1 MSKYKLY
8 LQYFAEG
15 ATAGGEGDSGEGTV
29 DAAQVVYGKQE
40 SEESVN
46 DEESKAVEDTEE
58 KDEGPSFEELIKG
71 KYKNDFDDRVQNIV
85 QNRVKNIKTYEEQM
99 QELSPALEV
108 LAEKY
113 GVDDPGD
120 IKSLVDAITNDD
132 ELYEEEA
139 EERGIDVETLKHIKH
154 IERQNQAF
162 TEEMA
167 QRERDAQNAE
177 AWQNILSQEAEVQ
190 KIYPGFSL
198 ESEMQNDDFARLIA
212 CDVPVKTAFEVIHSN
227 EIQAVAA
234 KVVAD
239 NTAKKIANSVK
250 ANQKRT
256 GEGQGNSQAVIV
268 KKDPKSLTDEDR
280 DRIYEKVMAGEK
292 IAF

>member
-190 KIYPGFSL
+190 KTYPGFSL
-198 ESEMQNDDFARLIA
+198 ESEMQNDDFARLVA
-212 CDVPVKTAFEVIHSN
+212 CDVPVKQAFEVVHGN
-227 EIQAVAA
+227 ELQAIAA

>member
-1 MSKYKLY
+1 MSRYKLY

-46 DEESKAVEDTEE
+46 DEESKVEDTEE

-113 GVDDPGD
+113 GVDDPGN
-120 IKSLVDAITNDD
+120 IKSLVEAITNDD

-198 ESEMQNDDFARLIA
+198 ESEMQNDDFARLVA
-212 CDVPVKTAFEVIHSN
+212 CDVPVKQAFEVVHGN
-227 EIQAVAA
+227 ELQAIAA

>member
-1 MSKYKLY
+1 MSRYKLY

-40 SEESVN
+40 SEESVS
-46 DEESKAVEDTEE
+46 DEESEEVEDTEE

-71 KYKNDFDDRVQNIV
+71 KYKNDFDNRVQNIV
-85 QNRVKNIKTYEEQM
+85 QNRVKNIKTYEDQM

-113 GVDDPGD
+113 GVDDPGN
-120 IKSLVDAITNDD
+120 IKSLVEAITNDD

-198 ESEMQNDDFARLIA
+198 ESEMQNDDFARLVA
-212 CDVPVKTAFEVIHSN
+212 CDVPVKQAFEVVHGN
-227 EIQAVAA
+227 ELQAIAA

>member
-1 MSKYKLY
+1 MSRYKLY

-40 SEESVN
+40 SEKSVN

-113 GVDDPGD
+113 GVDDPGN
-120 IKSLVDAITNDD
+120 IKSLVEAITNDD

-198 ESEMQNDDFARLIA
+198 ESEMQNDDFARLVA
-212 CDVPVKTAFEVIHSN
+212 CDVPVKQAFEVVHGN
-227 EIQAVAA
+227 ELQAVAA

>member
-1 MSKYKLY
+1 MSRHKLY

-113 GVDDPGD
+113 GVDDPGN
-120 IKSLVDAITNDD
+120 IKSLVEAITNDD

-190 KIYPGFSL
+190 KTYPGFSL
-198 ESEMQNDDFARLIA
+198 ESEMQNDDFARLVA
-212 CDVPVKTAFEVIHSN
+212 CDVPVKQAFEVVHGN
-227 EIQAVAA
+227 ELQAIAA

>member
-1 MSKYKLY
+1 MSRYKLY

-113 GVDDPGD
+113 GVDDPGN

-190 KIYPGFSL
+190 KTYPGFSL
-198 ESEMQNDDFARLIA
+198 ESEMQNDDFARLVA
-212 CDVPVKTAFEVIHSN
+212 CDVPVKQAFEVVHGN
-227 EIQAVAA
+227 ELQAIAA

>member
-113 GVDDPGD
+113 GVDDPGN
-120 IKSLVDAITNDD
+120 IKSLVEAITNDD

-190 KIYPGFSL
+190 KTYPGFSL
-198 ESEMQNDDFARLIA
+198 ESEMQNDDFARLVA
-212 CDVPVKTAFEVIHSN
+212 CDVPVKQAFEVVHGN
-227 EIQAVAA
+227 ELQAIAA

>member
-177 AWQNILSQEAEVQ
+177 AWQNIL
-190 KIYPGFSL
+190 
-198 ESEMQNDDFARLIA
+198 
-212 CDVPVKTAFEVIHSN
+212 
-227 EIQAVAA
+227 
-234 KVVAD
+234 
-239 NTAKKIANSVK
+239 
-250 ANQKRT
+250 
-256 GEGQGNSQAVIV
+256 
-268 KKDPKSLTDEDR
+268 
-280 DRIYEKVMAGEK
+280 RI
-292 IAF
+292 

>member
-1 MSKYKLY
+1 MSRYKLY

-46 DEESKAVEDTEE
+46 DEESEAVEDTEE

-113 GVDDPGD
+113 GVDDPGN
-120 IKSLVDAITNDD
+120 IKSLVEAITNDD

-198 ESEMQNDDFARLIA
+198 ESEMQNDNFARLVA
-212 CDVPVKTAFEVIHSN
+212 CDVPVKQAFEVVHGN
-227 EIQAVAA
+227 ELQAIAA

>member
-1 MSKYKLY
+1 MSRYKLY

-15 ATAGGEGDSGEGTV
+15 TAAGGEGDSGEGTV

-40 SEESVN
+40 SEETVN

-113 GVDDPGD
+113 GVDDPGN
-120 IKSLVDAITNDD
+120 IKSLVEAITNDD
-132 ELYEEEA
+132 ELYEEEG

-190 KIYPGFSL
+190 KVYPGFSL
-198 ESEMQNDDFARLIA
+198 ESEMQNDDFARLVA
-212 CDVPVKTAFEVIHSN
+212 CDVPVKQAFEVVHGN
-227 EIQAVAA
+227 ELQAIAA